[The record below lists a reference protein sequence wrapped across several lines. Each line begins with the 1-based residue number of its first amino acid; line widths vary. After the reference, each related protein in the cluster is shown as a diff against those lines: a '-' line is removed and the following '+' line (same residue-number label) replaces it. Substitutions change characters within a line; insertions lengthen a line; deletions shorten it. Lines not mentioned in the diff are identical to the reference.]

1 MTGGIIEI
9 DLHGFRYEEALA
21 CVEKKVMSADKSVY
35 RIRLI
40 HGYHGGTALRK
51 MAQEEFGW
59 GRNPR
64 VLRVENGANPGITE
78 LVLREY

>member
-1 MTGGIIEI
+1 MTNGIIEI
-9 DLHGFRYEEALA
+9 DLHGLRREDALA
-21 CVEKKVMSADKSVY
+21 LVERRINTADRSVY

-40 HGYHGGTALRK
+40 HGYHGGTALRQ
-51 MAQEEFGW
+51 MAAEEFGY